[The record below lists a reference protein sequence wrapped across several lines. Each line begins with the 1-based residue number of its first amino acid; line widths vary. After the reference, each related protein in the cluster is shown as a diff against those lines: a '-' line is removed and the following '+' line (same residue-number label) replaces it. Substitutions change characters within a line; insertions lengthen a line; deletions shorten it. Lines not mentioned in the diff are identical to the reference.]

1 MGTNKTIRFILIS
14 VVVIIM
20 WNIIGYFIE
29 KTFRENVISKKKMYC
44 YERYHHNVVN
54 PVLYVEK
61 EEYIDSLIAFY
72 QKIEHGNMSP
82 VFNFPVN
89 EMPYDTCVY
98 VMGYERDS
106 QIVDVICY
114 YDWGRTGSYRRG
126 YVYRN
131 TLHLN
136 PPPKDRI
143 LKK

>member
-1 MGTNKTIRFILIS
+1 MGNSKKVKYVLIILFACSLWFIA
-14 VVVIIM
+14 
-20 WNIIGYFIE
+20 GYYIE
-29 KTFRENVISKKKMYC
+29 NSFRKDVLSKKKMYC
-44 YERYHHNVVN
+44 YEQYHNNVVN

-61 EEYIDSLIAFY
+61 KTDVDSLISFY
-72 QKIEHGNMSP
+72 QKIETGNMNP
-82 VFNFPVN
+82 VFNFPIN

-98 VMGYERDS
+98 VMGYELDS
-106 QIVDVICY
+106 LIVDVVCY
-114 YDWGRTGSYRRG
+114 YDWGKTGSYRRG